1 MKHLVDSTDMETIEL
16 SLSDIRKLTFD
27 ILITHGCD
35 TKNASS
41 ISHIITDAERDG
53 CESHGLFRLPGYV
66 ASLQSGKANGRAEP
80 KLTTKSPVIIEVDG
94 QKGFAPIAH
103 EVGLPKL
110 VSAAKTFGVAVLS
123 LRHILHFAALW
134 PETEYLARNDLVG
147 MACTSYLPKVAP
159 HGTKSALFG
168 TNPISF
174 AWPRKD
180 MDPICFDMATSST
193 ALGNVQIAAR
203 EGKRVKEGIGLD
215 KMGEPTRDPAAII
228 QGLLLPFGGHKG
240 SAISLMVE
248 LLSAGLTGDFFGF
261 ESEAQNHDD
270 GGPALG
276 GEFIVAYSPNMI
288 AGDRWSEHTES
299 FITRFKGLDGAYLPG
314 ERRYAK
320 RRDQGTRQINK
331 TLYDT
336 IMRLS

>member
-1 MKHLVDSTDMETIEL
+1 MKHLADLTDMKTIEM

-35 TKNASS
+35 KKNASS

-53 CESHGLFRLPGYV
+53 CESHGLFRLPGYI
-66 ASLQSGKANGRAEP
+66 ASLRSGKANGRADP
-80 KLTTKSPVIIEVDG
+80 KLSNKSPVIIEVDG
-94 QKGFAPIAH
+94 QNGFAPIAH

-134 PETEYLARNDLVG
+134 PETEYLAKNDLVG

-159 HGTKSALFG
+159 HGTKSALLG

-180 MDPICFDMATSST
+180 KQPICFDMATSST

-203 EGKRVKEGIGLD
+203 EGKLVDMGIGLD
-215 KMGEPTRDPAAII
+215 KMGEHTRDPAKII
-228 QGLLLPFGGHKG
+228 QGMLLPFGGHKG

-276 GEFIVAYSPNMI
+276 AEFIVAYSPSMI
-288 AGDRWSEHTES
+288 AGDGWLEHAES
-299 FITRFKGLDGAYLPG
+299 FISRLRGLDGAYLPG

-320 RRDQGTRQINK
+320 RGDKGTRQINK
-331 TLYDT
+331 RLYAT
-336 IMRLS
+336 IVGLS